1 MSKPRGLWVWII
13 LCCWLAS
20 LVASTAW
27 AENRSSRTPA
37 AKSEEKPGKKTDI
50 KTDKKTG
57 KKAAK
62 KGKKTDPEPPAAT
75 APAAPKPAAIE
86 APKTLLTRARGQ
98 EAGGDISGCLVS
110 LAKFV
115 NVYPQNQERAGALQ
129 KMAQLAQAGGQQDKA
144 LQIYALTASLYPGSQ
159 AAAEARWQMHN
170 LEFFQNL
177 RESDPL
183 ASFKNYL
190 RKVNSRPPGVTPEKL
205 REPLRQGWLAVER
218 VLRRTSP
225 CPVQLLE
232 EALALWELHPEGTQ
246 LPEAALVLGEILQG
260 NGLYGEARSC
270 LLQAREQG
278 SPEVRTQALVG
289 LLEGAWAS
297 RDLPDFAGAWN
308 DWRRNR
314 GEITPALKSRLDK
327 LPLPEA
333 LFAEAPGTG
342 QERKPEEDA
351 VAALLDWWRGKSPDP
366 SRQADLLGCLEH
378 FLRRPLPPAVK
389 ERLLLQIAQLQ
400 WCQGN
405 FPQAARIYQELLKA
419 NAKGEN
425 RAFYQDRLALSQLQG
440 RRPETA

>member
-1 MSKPRGLWVWII
+1 M
-13 LCCWLAS
+13 
-20 LVASTAW
+20 
-27 AENRSSRTPA
+27 
-37 AKSEEKPGKKTDI
+37 
-50 KTDKKTG
+50 
-57 KKAAK
+57 
-62 KGKKTDPEPPAAT
+62 
-75 APAAPKPAAIE
+75 
-86 APKTLLTRARGQ
+86 LTRARGQ

-115 NVYPQNQERAGALQ
+115 NVYPQNPERAGALQ

-177 RESDPL
+177 RERDPL

-205 REPLRQGWLAVER
+205 REPMRQGWLAVER

-289 LLEGAWAS
+289 L
-297 RDLPDFAGAWN
+297 R
-308 DWRRNR
+308 
-314 GEITPALKSRLDK
+314 
-327 LPLPEA
+327 
-333 LFAEAPGTG
+333 
-342 QERKPEEDA
+342 
-351 VAALLDWWRGKSPDP
+351 
-366 SRQADLLGCLEH
+366 CLEH
-378 FLRRPLPPAVK
+378 CLRRPLPPAVK

-440 RRPETA
+440 RRPETALEIYRGLSQEGDNFWQLVSRTRLADVELGRIQTEPPQ